1 MPDMPIKPR
10 PALDT
15 SGPARPSVTASTAR
29 VSESGRALPADQL
42 SLPVLGELAPVM
54 HQEAARAGELVRLPR
69 DHPERKLLV
78 GQVGA
83 GQLQRLRHVLGI
95 NVDRARRL
103 VHPAG
108 LELLEAVFG

>member
-1 MPDMPIKPR
+1 MPDMAIRPR

-29 VSESGRALPADQL
+29 VSESGRALPADKL
-42 SLPVLGELAPVM
+42 SLPVLGKLAPVM
-54 HQEAARAGELVRLPR
+54 HQEATRAGELVRLPR

-83 GQLQRLRHVLGI
+83 GELERLRDVIGVD
-95 NVDRARRL
+95 VDRAR
-103 VHPAG
+103 
-108 LELLEAVFG
+108 